1 MKTGKAHPPARNADR
16 QEVEVALGQVLARS
30 ASVDFAFGFGSL
42 FEALPYRDL
51 DIAIYSV
58 GGEPLS
64 LPAIHELA
72 TACERAVKVPV
83 DIVDL
88 STAPL
93 TLRYAAT
100 RGVLLFARE
109 PGPPSVKL
117 PRQEAAGRHR
127 IEG

>member
-1 MKTGKAHPPARNADR
+1 MVNPKALIPSTGSSHKGPACQRRPGAGACRNGGR
-16 QEVEVALGQVLARS
+16 LQW
-30 ASVDFAFGFGSL
+30 
-42 FEALPYRDL
+42 L

-100 RGVLLFARE
+100 RGVLLFARDHDAAATFME
-109 PGPPSVKL
+109 RTWLAYFDFQPFL
-117 PRQEAAGRHR
+117 RQQLQDLLQP
-127 IEG
+127 